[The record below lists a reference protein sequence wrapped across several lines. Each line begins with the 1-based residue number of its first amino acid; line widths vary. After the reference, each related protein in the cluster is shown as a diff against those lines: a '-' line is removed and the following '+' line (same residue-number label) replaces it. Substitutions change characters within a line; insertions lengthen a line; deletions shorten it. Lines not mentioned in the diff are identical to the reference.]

1 MLLAETADMF
11 GNMSQSDQQVS
22 AYQLRIVLRR
32 TSPHIWRRVVVR
44 SDSTLGQL
52 HQTVQ
57 ALFGWVDSWP
67 HRFVLRGRSLGAS
80 ATAAVSSWPAPE
92 VLLSEFKLLAK
103 ERFFYDYGFDGV
115 NVPVWRHDIR
125 FEAALVA
132 DRERLPHCIGGV
144 GSPPLEQTGSPQE
157 LSNLADLFTLQFVV
171 NQLTELVDRGT
182 SDAQLAQHM
191 RHLRPWL
198 TAERFNRKSANRHL
212 QASLGGA
219 E

>member
-1 MLLAETADMF
+1 MF
-11 GNMSQSDQQVS
+11 SGMSQSGQQVN

-32 TSPHIWRRVVVR
+32 TSPHIWRRVVVQ

-57 ALFGWVDSWP
+57 ALFGWADMHP

-80 ATAAVSSWPAPE
+80 ATAAASSWPAPE

-103 ERFFYDYGFDGV
+103 EKFFYDYGFDHV

-132 DRERLPHCIGGV
+132 DQERLPHCIGGV
-144 GSPPLEQTGSPQE
+144 GSPPLEQTVSPQE
-157 LSNLADLFTLQFVV
+157 LTHLADLFTPQFVL
-171 NQLTELVDRGT
+171 NQSTELVDRGS
-182 SDAQLAQHM
+182 SDARLAQQM

-198 TAERFNRKSANRHL
+198 TAERFSRRSANRRL
-212 QASLGGA
+212 LASLGGA

>member
-1 MLLAETADMF
+1 
-11 GNMSQSDQQVS
+11 MSQSDQQVD

-57 ALFGWVDSWP
+57 ALFGWADSRP
-67 HRFVLRGRSLGAS
+67 HRFVLRGRSLGVS
-80 ATAAVSSWPAPE
+80 ATAAVSSWTAPE
-92 VLLSEFKLLAK
+92 VLLSEVKLQAK
-103 ERFFYDYGFDGV
+103 ERFFYDYGFDHV

-125 FEAALVA
+125 FETALVA
-132 DRERLPHCIGGV
+132 DRERLPRCIGGV

-157 LSNLADLFTLQFVV
+157 LINLAELFTPQFVLHE
-171 NQLTELVDRGT
+171 LTELVDRGS
-182 SDAQLAQHM
+182 SDVQLAQHM

-198 TAERFNRKSANRHL
+198 TAQRFSQRSANRRL
-212 QASLGGA
+212 LASLGGA

>member
-1 MLLAETADMF
+1 MIGRAAIF
-11 GNMSQSDQQVS
+11 GGMSQSDQQVN

-44 SDSTLGQL
+44 SDSTLCQL
-52 HQTVQ
+52 HQAVQ
-57 ALFGWVDSWP
+57 ALFGWADSRP
-67 HRFVLRGRSLGAS
+67 HRFVLRGRSLGAA
-80 ATAAVSSWPAPE
+80 ATAAASSWPAPE

-103 ERFFYDYGFDGV
+103 ERFFYDYGFDHA
-115 NVPVWRHDIR
+115 NVPVWRHEIR
-125 FEAALVA
+125 FEAALVP

-157 LSNLADLFTLQFVV
+157 LSNLTELFTPQFVLH
-171 NQLTELVDRGT
+171 QLTELVDRGS
-182 SDAQLAQHM
+182 SDAQLAEHM

-198 TAERFNRKSANRHL
+198 TAERFSQRSANRHL